1 MITFLLQ
8 CFVEELPG
16 YQHGAASVCQVCSS
30 LCIHSV
36 MPQVHSTCY
45 FEIPFPFGGRILER
59 TPAQLQARQL
69 RCFSDVLVYDLTQG
83 NLKTTHTT
91 QQVLAACVGGEM
103 MYFEQ
108 YDCISTIC
116 VPTIC
121 ISTICVPTVCIR
133 TYNMCTYS
141 MYTYL
146 QYVYLQYVYLYC
158 YVLYLANR
166 WWYYPN
172 QSAAL
177 DSAELPGVDTPPL
190 IRSQR
195 SHSQSSI
202 CRRFPVNRM

>member
-108 YDCISTIC
+108 Y
-116 VPTIC
+116 V
-121 ISTICVPTVCIR
+121 
-133 TYNMCTYS
+133 
-141 MYTYL
+141 YL
-146 QYVYLQYVYLYC
+146 QYVYLQYVY
-158 YVLYLANR
+158 V
-166 WWYYPN
+166 P
-172 QSAAL
+172 
-177 DSAELPGVDTPPL
+177 T
-190 IRSQR
+190 
-195 SHSQSSI
+195 I
-202 CRRFPVNRM
+202 CIPILLCIVFG